1 MSTLFSRF
9 GGNRTASDPYH
20 PDQSSSICLIKV
32 IVCTLSVPV
41 GYIVDAVLTPV
52 KSLLGTVLSGVGGIV
67 DTVLDPLLQALGIK
81 LGSAK
86 VTMNTVSIDQP
97 PLVSNAL
104 RGTTLAPRRRSA
116 LVAAMRGVD
125 RIS

>member
-41 GYIVDAVLTPV
+41 GSIVDAVLTPV

-81 LGSAK
+81 LGSAT
-86 VTMNTVSIDQP
+86 VTLKRSDERRVGKACVMTV
-97 PLVSNAL
+97 
-104 RGTTLAPRRRSA
+104 RSQW
-116 LVAAMRGVD
+116 
-125 RIS
+125 SPYP

>member
-1 MSTLFSRF
+1 MSTLFASF
-9 GGNRTASDPYH
+9 GGNLTASDPDH

-41 GYIVDAVLTPV
+41 GSIVDAVLTPV

-81 LGSAK
+81 LGSAT

-97 PLVSNAL
+97 HLVSTAL
-104 RGTTLAPRRRSA
+104 PGRSEEHTSE
-116 LVAAMRGVD
+116 L
-125 RIS
+125 